1 MQDRGKLGRY
11 QQTHS
16 DKTSQRGSTMSQR
29 IPDEKDVIWIVEA
42 QVVYKRS
49 RKWLS
54 DQIKVGKLHSVAMPG
69 TTKVYL
75 YRKEVEELLASPA
88 GKE

>member
-1 MQDRGKLGRY
+1 MAHQ
-11 QQTHS
+11 
-16 DKTSQRGSTMSQR
+16 

-54 DQIKVGKLHSVAMPG
+54 DQIKAGRLHSIAMPG
-69 TTKVYL
+69 TAKVFL
-75 YRKEVEELLASPA
+75 LRREVDDLLASPN
-88 GKE
+88 GKEE

>member
-1 MQDRGKLGRY
+1 MA
-11 QQTHS
+11 QQ
-16 DKTSQRGSTMSQR
+16 

-54 DQIKVGKLHSVAMPG
+54 DQIKAGKLHSVAMPG
-69 TTKVYL
+69 TAKVYL
-75 YRKEVEELLASPA
+75 LRKEVEALLATPG
-88 GKE
+88 GKED

>member
-1 MQDRGKLGRY
+1 MRHPERG
-11 QQTHS
+11 TIV
-16 DKTSQRGSTMSQR
+16 SQK

-54 DQIKVGKLHSVAMPG
+54 DQVKAGKLHSVAMPG
-69 TTKVYL
+69 TAKVFL
-75 YRKEVEELLASPA
+75 LRKEVEQLLSTSD
-88 GKE
+88 GKED